1 MSALTRQIKRI
12 SGMNRNTRLFLWM
25 IAIYGLGNSVF
36 QLLFNLFILA
46 RGDDLAFLGLLK
58 SSTSMAALVLGFPL
72 GVLTDRIGIRRSMFI
87 GVLCASVGLGAL
99 VMAPVQGLLLLAAAV
114 MGVGNALFRAAG
126 PAFVAQNTCE
136 DDRPTAFS
144 LQSSLRML
152 VAFGGSIV
160 GGAMPGWFAIWL
172 GTPLEGVLAYRA
184 ALLLAA
190 SVMILSLIPMLVA
203 RQSDRATPE
212 ISTSVALSLRSLL
225 WRRDVRRLVA
235 TQLIISLGAGL
246 LIPYLNIFL
255 KGRFGIS
262 DHLLGWIFAIYQLLI
277 GVGTLAA
284 PMLAERWG
292 EVQTIVGTQLAS
304 LPFLMALGFAPF
316 LPVAIGALWLRAML
330 MNMSN
335 PLYTAFAMRQARD
348 RERGKVGALLG
359 ATSSVGWM
367 IGPGVSG
374 LVQQNLGFAPL
385 FLTTGATYLL
395 ASLLMRLFFKKPVD

>member
-1 MSALTRQIKRI
+1 MA
-12 SGMNRNTRLFLWM
+12 M
-25 IAIYGLGNSVF
+25 IGIYGLGNSIF

-58 SSTSMAALVLGFPL
+58 SSISLAALVLGLPL
-72 GVLTDRIGIRRSMFI
+72 GMLTDRIGIRRSMLL
-87 GVLCASVGLGAL
+87 GVICSSVGIGAL
-99 VMAPVQGLLLLAAAV
+99 VLAPVDGLLLLAAAV
-114 MGVGNALFRAAG
+114 LGIGNALFRAAG
-126 PAFVAQNTCE
+126 PAFIAQNTTE
-136 DDRPTAFS
+136 DEQPTAFS

-160 GGAMPGWFAIWL
+160 GGAIPGWFAVRL
-172 GTPLEGVLAYRA
+172 GIGPESAAAYRA
-184 ALLLAA
+184 TLLIACFT
-190 SVMILSLIPMLVA
+190 MGLSLIPLLVI
-203 RQSDRATPE
+203 RQRKRPE
-212 ISTSVALSLRSLL
+212 PGPLVGVAFSIGSLL
-225 WRRDVRRLVA
+225 RRQDVRRLVV

-255 KGRFGIS
+255 KVRFGIS
-262 DHLLGWIFAIYQLLI
+262 DHLLGWVFAIYQLLI

-284 PMLAERWG
+284 PILSERWG
-292 EVQTIVGTQLAS
+292 EVRTIVGTQLAS
-304 LPFLMALGFAPF
+304 LPFLMALGFTPV

-330 MNMSN
+330 MNMGN

-348 RERGKVGALLG
+348 KERGKVGALLG

-374 LVQQNLGFAPL
+374 LVQQHLGFSPL

-395 ASLLMRLFFKKPVD
+395 ASLLMHLFFKEVEEPA

>member
-172 GTPLEGVLAYRA
+172 GTAQEGVLAYRA